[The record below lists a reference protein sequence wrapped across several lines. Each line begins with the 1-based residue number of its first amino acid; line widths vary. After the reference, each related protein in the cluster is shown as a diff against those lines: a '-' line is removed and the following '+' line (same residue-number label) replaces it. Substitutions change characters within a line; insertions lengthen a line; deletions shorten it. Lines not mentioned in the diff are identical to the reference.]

1 MLVSAIVLS
10 IMAGG
15 VQPAWISLPGSNGP
29 VVVAPVL
36 VELDGGPGGSVLS
49 LPVALGE
56 AGDPAVDA
64 MNDALSWEAVTGEPL
79 EETLAIYAE
88 IQRGYTG
95 ADYTVDYNAGGIL
108 DITVT
113 IDFVGAYPST
123 EEHYLR
129 FDTSTGERL
138 AMRDLLDDGREAEL
152 AGILDGML
160 QRNIETARG
169 IYCDGDDD
177 SGMYDGYAFGV
188 EDLDR
193 ATIVEDGVW
202 FRYDFGFPHVALAAE
217 PEGDLFLSSQEM
229 EPFLASR

>member
-1 MLVSAIVLS
+1 MTFGALVLS
-10 IMAGG
+10 IVAGG

-29 VVVAPVL
+29 VVVTPVQI
-36 VELDGGPGGSVLS
+36 ELDAGPEGAVLT
-49 LPVALGE
+49 LPVVLGE
-56 AGDPAVDA
+56 AGDPAVES
-64 MNDALSWEAVTGEPL
+64 MNEALSWESVSGEPL
-79 EETLAIYAE
+79 EVTVSTYRE
-88 IQRGYTG
+88 IQRGFVG
-95 ADYTVDYNAGGIL
+95 ASFTVNCNEGGIL

-113 IDFVGAYPST
+113 TDFYGAYPST
-123 EEHYLR
+123 DEHLFR

-138 AMRDLLDDGREAEL
+138 AMRDLLDDDREAEL

-160 QRNIETARG
+160 QENIETARRT
-169 IYCDGDDD
+169 YCDGDDD

-217 PEGDLFLSSQEM
+217 PEGGLFLSSRQM